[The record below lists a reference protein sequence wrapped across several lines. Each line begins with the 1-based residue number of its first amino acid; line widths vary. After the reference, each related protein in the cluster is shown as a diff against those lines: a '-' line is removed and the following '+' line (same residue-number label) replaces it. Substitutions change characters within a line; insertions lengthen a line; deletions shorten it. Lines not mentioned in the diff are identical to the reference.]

1 MYTVR
6 NSVFNLMA
14 NCELV
19 NKNDSHIAILWGIYS
34 ERRSL
39 FYIIRRKIYRIVGL
53 QLRKVW
59 RLKVMINVLVLISL
73 EAGSLSVWLRGP
85 DGVLKAASPS
95 MAKNIV
101 CHNIDA
107 FFKQFTFWTLAN
119 LTHQLKWNLKISSGS
134 KELYNITRN
143 CVDAHTNKWKL
154 SKYSLSDGVE
164 CHSNELEI
172 ELSASSTINCVSIFV
187 GVYIG
192 KNSCQSHITNY

>member
-6 NSVFNLMA
+6 NSVFNLTA

-119 LTHQLKWNLKISSGS
+119 LTHQLKWNLKISSRS
-134 KELYNITRN
+134 KELDNITRTYAHIN
-143 CVDAHTNKWKL
+143 KCWRSLKWTWNWTASKLDYQMRVDLFGGIL
-154 SKYSLSDGVE
+154 SR
-164 CHSNELEI
+164 SN
-172 ELSASSTINCVSIFV
+172 
-187 GVYIG
+187 
-192 KNSCQSHITNY
+192 

>member
-6 NSVFNLMA
+6 NSVFNLTA

-73 EAGSLSVWLRGP
+73 EAGSLSV
-85 DGVLKAASPS
+85 
-95 MAKNIV
+95 
-101 CHNIDA
+101 
-107 FFKQFTFWTLAN
+107 
-119 LTHQLKWNLKISSGS
+119 
-134 KELYNITRN
+134 
-143 CVDAHTNKWKL
+143 
-154 SKYSLSDGVE
+154 
-164 CHSNELEI
+164 
-172 ELSASSTINCVSIFV
+172 
-187 GVYIG
+187 
-192 KNSCQSHITNY
+192 

>member
-1 MYTVR
+1 M
-6 NSVFNLMA
+6 
-14 NCELV
+14 
-19 NKNDSHIAILWGIYS
+19 
-34 ERRSL
+34 
-39 FYIIRRKIYRIVGL
+39 GL
-53 QLRKVW
+53 QVWEVW
-59 RLKVMINVLVLISL
+59 RLKVMINLLVLISL
-73 EAGSLSVWLRGP
+73 EAGSLSVWFRGP

-134 KELYNITRN
+134 KELYNTCVTCN
-143 CVDAHTNKWKL
+143 CVDAPTNKWKL

-172 ELSASSTINCVSIFV
+172 ELSASSTINRVSIFV